1 MGYPEEV
8 HLFNAVESTHSFR
21 AYQITILLGLEKYLL
36 RNHAELTFKSAIRKE
51 LRPFPAFPEKSAE
64 VSEKREQKKNTKSSS
79 RSSDEH
85 LSIFQPMVPSG
96 KQT

>member
-64 VSEKREQKKNTKSSS
+64 VSEKKGSRKKHQIIQS
-79 RSSDEH
+79 
-85 LSIFQPMVPSG
+85 
-96 KQT
+96 

>member
-64 VSEKREQKKNTKSSS
+64 VSEKKREQKKTPNHPVVV
-79 RSSDEH
+79 RM
-85 LSIFQPMVPSG
+85 SILVFFNPWYPLVN
-96 KQT
+96 